1 MSATVPTRRIAFEYP
16 TAGLPRYF
24 VSGDVVMSHVVAML
38 SAMFPDGEDF
48 FVRSVRSWRDDITDP
63 TLREQVKG
71 FIGQESMHGREHREL
86 NERLAAMGYPT
97 KGVERIVDRSLRFR
111 ERIQG
116 RRANLAVTAALEHY
130 TATLA
135 ETLLSNEQAREMFD
149 VPEVR
154 SLFLWH
160 ALEESEHKAVAFDV
174 YRHAAGGERLRCV
187 MMNVTTVFFLV
198 ALVASTTL
206 SVLMDPIAR
215 RHPVR
220 LVRSLARLRRSP
232 FINRD
237 VARRIRDYNRPG
249 FHPDD
254 NDATELVERWR
265 CELFGADGSLNPRLR
280 SADRAIS

>member
-1 MSATVPTRRIAFEYP
+1 MAFEYP
-16 TAGLPRYF
+16 TDQVQKYF
-24 VSGDVVMSHVVAML
+24 VAGDVAMSHVVAML
-38 SAMFPDGEDF
+38 SAMFPNGEDF
-48 FVRSVRSWRDDITDP
+48 FVRSVRSWRDDITDAH
-63 TLREQVKG
+63 LRDQVRG
-71 FIGQESMHGREHREL
+71 FIGQEAMHGREHREL
-86 NERLAAMGYPT
+86 NDRLAAMGYPT
-97 KGVERIVDRSLRFR
+97 KGVEKLVDRSLRFR

-135 ETLLSNEQAREMFD
+135 ETLLSNEEARAMFD

-174 YRHAAGGERLRCV
+174 YRNTGGGERLRRL
-187 MMNVTTVFFLV
+187 MMNVTTALFLL
-198 ALVASTTL
+198 ALVGTTTVSIL
-206 SVLMDPIAR
+206 KDPTAR

-220 LVRSLARLRRSP
+220 LARSLAGLRRSP
-232 FINRD
+232 FVTGD

-254 NDATELVERWR
+254 HDAAELVERWR
-265 CELFGADGSLNPRLR
+265 SELFGTDGSLTSRLKT
-280 SADRAIS
+280 A